1 MVRVSVEVREGDD
14 LFEVAV
20 YADTISQAVAT
31 ARGRFPG
38 HAVRVVFPIDGEDFF
53 GGHRRG
59 RDGGRQPAGASAGP
73 GSIGMD
79 RSEGA
84 VIHRSQ
90 RRRRQE
96 GA

>member
-14 LFEVAV
+14 LYEVAV

-53 GGHRRG
+53 GGRG
-59 RDGGRQPAGASAGP
+59 T
-73 GSIGMD
+73 
-79 RSEGA
+79 EGA
-84 VIHRSQ
+84 GTEAGSQ
-90 RRRRQE
+90 PGLLPDRVR
-96 GA
+96 

>member
-20 YADTISQAVAT
+20 HADTISQAVAT

-53 GGHRRG
+53 GRRG
-59 RDGGRQPAGASAGP
+59 T
-73 GSIGMD
+73 
-79 RSEGA
+79 EGA
-84 VIHRSQ
+84 GTEAGSQ
-90 RRRRQE
+90 PGLLPDRVR
-96 GA
+96 